1 MTMSSSKGFLTFAFG
16 ESYLR
21 MAYAQALSIKA
32 SQTNNNYAVVV
43 DEETKKLL
51 EPKHY
56 LIFDHVITPFEAA
69 DEPMKAE
76 WQAYK
81 LTPWDLTIKLDA
93 DMLLM
98 SSIDH
103 WWQHLQNHDMVMSTT
118 AIDFRGKKITSR
130 AHRKLFDENHLPDVY
145 TAFMFF
151 QSGTDSSSVFYYAER
166 FSKAWEE
173 AGIPTVDSK
182 LKTDE
187 LFALCARIVGP
198 EKVTLPIA
206 LPAFVHGK
214 SELWGL
220 GNIPWYEQLYTQ
232 WDNDKLRVGHH
243 VQDLPF
249 HYHHK
254 EWLTDDVIERLERL
268 ERHHKESTDRVRSP

>member
-1 MTMSSSKGFLTFAFG
+1 MTMSKKGRGFLTFAIG
-16 ESYLR
+16 EDYLR

-32 SQTNNNYAVVV
+32 SQTNNNYAVIV
-43 DEETKKLL
+43 DEATFKLV

-56 LIFDHVITPFEAA
+56 LVFDHVGKLL
-69 DEPMKAE
+69 EPVNNPMEAE
-76 WQAYK
+76 WQAYT

-103 WWQHLQNHDMVMSTT
+103 WWQHLAEHDIVMSTT
-118 AIDFRGKKITSR
+118 AIDFRGNKITSR
-130 AHRKLFDENHLPDVY
+130 AHRKLFDDNLLPDVY

-151 QSGTDSSSVFYYAER
+151 QAGKDSSSIFYYAER
-166 FSKAWEE
+166 FTKAW
-173 AGIPTVDSK
+173 ADSGIQTIDSK

-187 LFALCARIVGP
+187 LFAVCARIVGA

-220 GNIPWYEQLYTQ
+220 GSVPWYEQLYTQ

-243 VQDLPF
+243 VQSLPF

-254 EWLTDDVIERLERL
+254 EWLTDDIVERLERQHSNTGS
-268 ERHHKESTDRVRSP
+268 RIRSP